1 MARFFFF
8 ISLFILSINAYSSWQ
23 NDILS
28 GKADFL
34 KSEKFTKSVS
44 VEKISEI
51 TGDIISAAFI
61 RDNILRNKNLINNVS
76 YKYVDEIY
84 KTKANNIDYYI
95 DLETFLNAP
104 IGTIYICFGK
114 KEVAVSEFM
123 PAGMIELESCG
134 DEISF
139 AEKIVVKKSG
149 KGEPVFEVLDEDTVV
164 FSGSYFNNKKMLELL
179 KKYINSIGGWNTDLK
194 IIGGNENIKKISK
207 QINLIKGVSVESI
220 EKYRSGFN
228 LSIITKF
235 SKTTLIHKVVEK
247 LKKEGFSEFKLLDE
261 GERLLLQIAEENE
274 FHLNIKEGCACPQLF
289 VKINDSGLY
298 ISQIANSGST
308 IILKSHLS
316 KSELIEKLNLKE
328 EEGQLFYEK
337 ELVWYQW
344 FLDIFNKIKSFF

>member
-1 MARFFFF
+1 MIRFFYF
-8 ISLFILSINAYSSWQ
+8 ISLFLLSINAHSSWQ

-34 KSEKFTKSVS
+34 KSEKFIKSVS

-51 TGDIISAAFI
+51 TGDAISAVFI

-104 IGTIYICFGK
+104 TSTTYVCFG
-114 KEVAVSEFM
+114 ENETPVSEFM
-123 PAGMIELESCG
+123 PAGMIELESC
-134 DEISF
+134 DAEISF
-139 AEKIVVKKSG
+139 ANKIIVKNSG
-149 KGEPVFEVLDEDTVV
+149 KNKYVFEVLDEGEVV
-164 FSGSYFNNKKMLELL
+164 FSGAYLNNKKLLELL
-179 KKYINSIGGWNTDLK
+179 KKYTNSIGGWNTDLK
-194 IIGGNENIKKISK
+194 IIGGNENINKISK
-207 QINLIKGVSVESI
+207 KINLIEGVSVVSI
-220 EKYRSGFN
+220 EKYLSGFN
-228 LSIITKF
+228 LSIITRL
-235 SKTTLIHKVVEK
+235 SKTTIIHKIVEN

-261 GERLLLQIAEENE
+261 GKGLLLQIAEENE

-316 KSELIEKLNLKE
+316 KSELISKLNLKE
-328 EEGQLFYEK
+328 DEGQLFYEK

>member
-1 MARFFFF
+1 MIRFFYF
-8 ISLFILSINAYSSWQ
+8 ISLFILSINAHSSWQ

-51 TGDIISAAFI
+51 TGDAISAVFI
-61 RDNILRNKNLINNVS
+61 RNNILLNEKLINDVS
-76 YKYVDEIY
+76 YKYVDDIY
-84 KTKANNIDYYI
+84 KTKDNNIDYYI

-104 IGTIYICFGK
+104 TSTIYICFG
-114 KEVAVSEFM
+114 ENETPVSGLM
-123 PAGMIELESCG
+123 PAGMIELESCE

-139 AEKIVVKKSG
+139 ANKIVVKNSG
-149 KGEPVFEVLDEDTVV
+149 ESEYVFEVLDKDYVV
-164 FSGSYFNNKKMLELL
+164 FSGIYLNNKNMLELL
-179 KKYINSIGGWNTDLK
+179 KKYINSIGGWKTDLI

-207 QINLIKGVSVESI
+207 HVNLIKGVSVESI

-228 LSIITKF
+228 LSIITKL
-235 SKTTLIHKVVEK
+235 SKTTLIYKIGEN
-247 LKKEGFSEFKLLDE
+247 LKKEGFSEFKLVDE
-261 GERLLLQIAEENE
+261 EGGLLLQITEEND

-316 KSELIEKLNLKE
+316 KSELIQKLNLKE
-328 EEGQLFYEK
+328 DEGQLFYEK